1 MSLPVLDID
10 GAQPDPDGTSPLHTP
25 VHLCLMPGE
34 LALVNAD
41 DPGMAR
47 ALAELCAGL
56 PKLAAGRVRV
66 LGKDMAALRRAEAEA
81 IRARIGIAPGRGGW
95 LPHLSVE
102 EGMLL
107 ARRHH
112 GDMPEPELRRQADG
126 LARHFGFD
134 GVPEG
139 NPHDMSDFDLARAAC
154 ARAFLGRPA
163 LLLLESPLD
172 AESADAL
179 VGPLRAV
186 LDPALGAGA
195 AALWVT
201 RSRIAWED
209 PDFPATQRLVLE
221 RDWLF
226 QA

>member
-10 GAQPDPDGTSPLHTP
+10 GARPHPDADSPLRTP

-34 LALVNAD
+34 LALVDAD
-41 DPGMAR
+41 DAGMAR

-56 PKLAAGRVRV
+56 PRLAAGRVRV
-66 LGKDMAALRRAEAEA
+66 LGKDIAGLSRAEAEGL
-81 IRARIGIAPGRGGW
+81 RARIGLAPGRGGW
-95 LPHLSVE
+95 LPHLSME

-107 ARRHH
+107 ARQHH
-112 GDMPEPELRRQADG
+112 GDMPAPELRRQAEA
-126 LARHFGFD
+126 LSRHFGFD
-134 GVPEG
+134 GLPGES
-139 NPHDMSDFDLARAAC
+139 PHEMSDFDLARAAC

-179 VGPLRAV
+179 VAPLRAA
-186 LDPALGAGA
+186 LEPALAAGA
-195 AALWVT
+195 AALWAT
-201 RSRIAWED
+201 RSRVAWED
-209 PDFPATQRLVLE
+209 PDFPATQRLKLE